1 MKQTKHYTKIINMKK
16 LLVTAFFFALCL
28 TVFAQEETEKEM
40 KKGWSFGLLP
50 TATYSVD
57 NGFQAGA
64 FGDVYYYGD
73 GSTYPDPLHKI
84 SWEVSYFTHSQRMRF
99 YLAYDSKYLIPK
111 MRVNASVTYV
121 TDPLY
126 SFWGFNGPAAVQ
138 DYDLWSNRYLYL
150 DNGKQ
155 VNYYG
160 MSRNMLR
167 VLANFQGQIIPHL
180 NWAAGLN
187 FWWWTLGGMNDRGV
201 KSPDGNKLFYDTN
214 LTQFEYYKSIGA
226 IKEAEAQGGYSL
238 EVNAGV
244 VFDTRDMEAAPNKGI
259 WAEAYLNGAPYA
271 GNPQTGLYSPY
282 LKACMYFRH
291 YVSIPIP
298 IPAGNPV
305 FAYRLAW
312 QQTIAG
318 ETPFYMIQNNP
329 LLVQRNMISEGFGSS
344 NTIRGLRENRILAEG
359 MAWANAELRIKLVK
373 FKLFNQ
379 FFYIA
384 VNPFFDA
391 GIITKPYRAD
401 ALQGIIKDARL
412 VDQPEYASYKAYL
425 EGEPKKANDLA
436 RFNAL
441 HDANYNGTVYDE
453 SNMKKVIMSA
463 GAGLKIAMNQ
473 NFIISADFA
482 KCLTP
487 GLDAG
492 LWIGIGINYQF

>member
-1 MKQTKHYTKIINMKK
+1 MKK
-16 LLVTAFFFALCL
+16 LTLMVLLLVTCVSA
-28 TVFAQEETEKEM
+28 VWAQEKEKEM
-40 KKGWSFGLLP
+40 KKGWSFGVLP

-84 SWEVSYFTHSQRMRF
+84 SWEASYFTHSHRMRF

-126 SFWGFNGPAAVQ
+126 SFWGFNGPAAIQ
-138 DYDLWSNRYLYL
+138 DYDIWSNRNLTV
-150 DNGKQ
+150 DRVENGNPIKKN
-155 VNYYG
+155 VNYFG

-167 VLANFQGQIIPHL
+167 VLANFQGQIVPHL

-187 FWWWTLGGMNDRGV
+187 FWWWTLGGMKDNGV
-201 KSPDGNKLFYDTN
+201 KGSDGNKMYYDTQ

-226 IKEAEAQGGYSL
+226 IKAEEAQGGYSL
-238 EVNAGV
+238 ELNAGLV
-244 VFDTRDMEAAPNKGI
+244 YDTRDMEAAPNRGI

-271 GNPQTGLYSPY
+271 GNPVTGLYSPY
-282 LKACMYFRH
+282 LKACVYFRH
-291 YVSIPIP
+291 YISIPIP

-318 ETPFYMIQNNP
+318 ETPFYMIQNVP

-344 NTIRGLRENRILAEG
+344 NTIRGLRENRILSEG
-359 MAWANAELRIKLVK
+359 LAWVNTELRVKLVN

-379 FFYIA
+379 YFYIA
-384 VNPFFDA
+384 LNPFFDA

-401 ALQGIIKDARL
+401 VLKGIVSDNML
-412 VDQPEYASYKAYL
+412 VTDPDYASYKTYL
-425 EGEPKKANDLA
+425 QNNPKKASDLQ
-436 RFNAL
+436 RFNAA
-441 HDANYNGTVYDE
+441 HDANYTGQIYNEANLNKLIY
-453 SNMKKVIMSA
+453 SA

-473 NFIISADFA
+473 NFIISAEFA
-482 KCLTP
+482 KCFTP

>member
-1 MKQTKHYTKIINMKK
+1 MKKIISMF
-16 LLVTAFFFALCL
+16 LVASAF
-28 TVFAQEETEKEM
+28 VFSAAAQEAVQEEAAQEPEKEV

-64 FGDVYYYGD
+64 FGDIYYYGD
-73 GSTYPDPLHKI
+73 GKTYPDPLHKI
-84 SWEVSYFTHSQRMRF
+84 SWEGSYFTHSHRMRF
-99 YLAYDSKYLIPK
+99 YLAYDSKYLIPN

-121 TDPLY
+121 GDPLY
-126 SFWGFNGPAAVQ
+126 TFWGFNGPAAIQ
-138 DYDLWSNRYLYL
+138 NYDVWSSRKITL
-150 DNGKQ
+150 DNGNN

-160 MSRNMLR
+160 MSRDMLR
-167 VLANFQGQIIPHL
+167 VLANFQGQIVPHL
-180 NWAAGLN
+180 NWAAGIN
-187 FWWWTLGGMNDRGV
+187 FWYWKLGSMRDNGVVINKETKEKSYYDKDLTIFETYKDLGLINANEANGGM
-201 KSPDGNKLFYDTN
+201 
-214 LTQFEYYKSIGA
+214 
-226 IKEAEAQGGYSL
+226 SL

-244 VFDTRDMEAAPNKGI
+244 VYDTRDIEAAPNKGI

-282 LKACMYFRH
+282 LKACVYFRH

-312 QQTIAG
+312 QQTLAG
-318 ETPFYMIQNNP
+318 ETPFYMIQNVP

-344 NTIRGLRENRILAEG
+344 NTIRGVRENRILAEG
-359 MAWANAELRIKLVK
+359 LAWANMELRVKLVN

-384 VNPFFDA
+384 LNPFFDA
-391 GIITKPYRAD
+391 GIITKPYRITEKWLKDNNFANGEIYD
-401 ALQGIIKDARL
+401 AKLTSPVLGLD
-412 VDQPEYASYKAYL
+412 S
-425 EGEPKKANDLA
+425 
-436 RFNAL
+436 AL
-441 HDANYNGTVYDE
+441 IYNDANR
-453 SNMKKVIMSA
+453 KKLIYSA

-473 NFIISADFA
+473 NFIISAEFA
-482 KCLTP
+482 KCFTP
-487 GLDAG
+487 GMDAG